1 MTSYAA
7 TATAAAGTAA
17 VLLLMLA
24 AVTLCYLA
32 VCWRRPFTRCRRCHG
47 TGRRPVLFLR
57 AARTCRRCRGDG
69 EHLRAGRI
77 ALTYFRE
84 LHDKGTPR

>member
-1 MTSYAA
+1 MTSHAA
-7 TATAAAGTAA
+7 TATTTASTA
-17 VLLLMLA
+17 SLFLLTLT

-47 TGRRPVLFLR
+47 TGRRPVLIWR
-57 AARTCRRCRGDG
+57 AARACRRCHGDG

-77 ALTYFRE
+77 VLNYLRE